1 MRKRTDDYTRAVQW
15 HDCAIAGPEGAPV
28 LVLIHGARLTHAM
41 WQPQIQSLS
50 DTFRVIA
57 PDLPGHGALAGV
69 PFSIDAAVEQVAAVV
84 DALTGERVIV
94 CGLSLGGYVAL
105 AFGARYP
112 SRTAALILSG
122 CAVAFNGFAMRLM
135 RVPYLAIARLLTG
148 TFAPLLARAEERT
161 FRKRYPPDLVDSMV
175 ARGFFYRFYPEVSAA
190 LIDFDPLPALRACE
204 CPVLLLNGA
213 ADRFF
218 RRDER
223 LYLRALRSGRVGL
236 IKGAAHLA
244 NLDQPEAYTRALR
257 DFATEIAT
265 VQ

>member
-1 MRKRTDDYTRAVQW
+1 MKDADNDTKVVQRR
-15 HDCAIAGPEGAPV
+15 DCAIAGPEGAPV

-41 WQPQIQSLS
+41 WQPQIEALS

-69 PFSIDAAVEQVAAVV
+69 PFSLDAAVEQVATVV
-84 DALTGERVIV
+84 DAIDGEHVIV

-112 SRTAALILSG
+112 SRTKALILSG
-122 CAVAFNGFAMRLM
+122 CAFAFNGFVGRLL
-135 RVPYLAIARLLTG
+135 RAPYLAISRLLTSN
-148 TFAPLLARAEERT
+148 FAPLLARAEERT
-161 FRKRYPPDLVDSMV
+161 FRKRYPPALADAVV
-175 ARGFFYRFYPEVSAA
+175 ERGFFYRFYPEISAA
-190 LIDFDPLPALRACE
+190 LLDFDPLPALRMCE

-218 RRDER
+218 RRDEQ
-223 LYLRALRSGRVGL
+223 LYLRALRSGRLRL
-236 IKGAAHLA
+236 IEGAAHLA